1 MHDTNIIETYRWSL
15 LYFATLL
22 VTGCNEIF
30 QIVIGI
36 GTRFIIIILSCTKND
51 VLVYIH
57 QPKALYD
64 TIWKLTTFPYNVGHI
79 LYWPCIFVLHLLA
92 LWNMEKGY

>member
-1 MHDTNIIETYRWSL
+1 MKISKCKNI
-15 LYFATLL
+15 A
-22 VTGCNEIF
+22 
-30 QIVIGI
+30 
-36 GTRFIIIILSCTKND
+36 TRFVIIITICIVNG

-64 TIWKLTTFPYNVGHI
+64 TIWKLTTFPYNVGHV

-92 LWNMEKGY
+92 PWNMEKWY